1 MENNKIMKKL
11 KNVGVLAVAAI
22 ALTSCTVIA
31 PVTASR
37 AEIGAKRGVSV
48 TTVVLGIELNKDYGV
63 KDAAN
68 NGKITSAIATVDE
81 KVTNYGFYQ
90 KKELIVTAK

>member
-1 MENNKIMKKL
+1 MKKI
-11 KNVGVLAVAAI
+11 KNLGVLVVAAI
-22 ALTSCTVIA
+22 ALNSCTVIA

-37 AEIGAKRGVSV
+37 AEIGDKRGVSE
-48 TTVVLGIELNKDYGV
+48 TTVVLGVELNKDYGV

-81 KVTNYGFYQ
+81 KVTNFLIFQ
-90 KKELIVTAK
+90 KKQLIVTAK

>member
-1 MENNKIMKKL
+1 MKKL
-11 KNVGVLAVAAI
+11 KVIAAVAAL

-37 AEIGAKRGVSV
+37 AEIGSLRGVSKTSV
-48 TTVVLGIELNKDYGV
+48 IFGIELNKEYGV

-68 NGKITSAIATVDE
+68 NGKIKSAIATVDE
-81 KVTNYGFYQ
+81 KITNYILFQ

>member
-1 MENNKIMKKL
+1 MKKL
-11 KNVGVLAVAAI
+11 KNVGLVAAAAL

-37 AEIGAKRGVSV
+37 AEMGAKRGVSE
-48 TTVVLGIELNKDYGV
+48 TTVFLGIELNKDYGV
-63 KDAAN
+63 KDAAK

-81 KVTNYGFYQ
+81 KVTSYIIFQ
-90 KKELIVTAK
+90 KKELIITAK

>member
-1 MENNKIMKKL
+1 MKKI
-11 KNVGVLAVAAI
+11 NFMAVVLSI

-37 AEIGAKRGVSV
+37 AEIGNLRGVSE
-48 TTVVLGIELNKDYGV
+48 TTVFFGIELNKDYGI

-68 NGKITSAIATVDE
+68 NGKIKSAIATVDE
-81 KVTNYGFYQ
+81 KVTNYIIFQ

>member
-1 MENNKIMKKL
+1 MIKL

>member
-1 MENNKIMKKL
+1 MKKI
-11 KNVGVLAVAAI
+11 KNVGVLAVAAL
-22 ALTSCTVIA
+22 ALTSCTVIT

-37 AEIGAKRGVSV
+37 AEIGQKRGVSQTAV
-48 TTVVLGIELNKDYGV
+48 FFGIEFNKNYGV

-81 KVTNYGFYQ
+81 KVTSYLIFK

>member
-1 MENNKIMKKL
+1 MKKL